1 MRNEIL
7 NKIENLIE
15 DCTSLCQVG
24 THAII
29 RDIVKSKRFQSSY
42 KDLFQRSCKTGN
54 EKFLS
59 LLAKDYMESKDQET
73 SKLIRAQ
80 KAKVSQ
86 KLLIGR
92 SMKESRLEL
101 NGAEIQ
107 GKKVGLRWRKLL
119 EE

>member
-1 MRNEIL
+1 M
-7 NKIENLIE
+7 NKIENLIG
-15 DCTSLCQVG
+15 DYTSLGDVG
-24 THAII
+24 THAIM
-29 RDIVKSKRFQSSY
+29 RDIVQSKRFQSSY
-42 KDLFQRSCKTGN
+42 KDLFQRSCETGN
-54 EKFLS
+54 DDQFLRS
-59 LLAKDYMESKDQET
+59 LAKDYMESKDQET

-107 GKKVGLRWRKLL
+107 GKKVGLRWQKLL